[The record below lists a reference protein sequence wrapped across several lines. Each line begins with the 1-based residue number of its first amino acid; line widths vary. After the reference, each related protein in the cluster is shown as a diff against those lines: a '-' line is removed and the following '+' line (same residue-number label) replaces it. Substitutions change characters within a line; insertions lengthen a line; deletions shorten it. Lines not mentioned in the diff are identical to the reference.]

1 MTMQNGCFRA
11 SGLAATFVAA
21 IMVCG
26 GAANAAPV
34 DATQRFVVAQAAE
47 KPAGQGVIKSVD
59 AGERKLVIKHGPIR
73 ALQMPGMTMPFGVAP
88 DVDLSGLAP
97 GAKVKFTLGRDATGI
112 YVIDQISGAR

>member
-1 MTMQNGCFRA
+1 MRNGRFRPSELEA
-11 SGLAATFVAA
+11 IFAAA
-21 IMVCG
+21 ILVCG
-26 GAANAAPV
+26 AVAIAGPV

-47 KPAGQGVIKSVD
+47 KPTGEGVIKSVD

-88 DVDLSGLAP
+88 EVDLSGLAP

-112 YVIDQISGAR
+112 YVIDQISRAK

>member
-1 MTMQNGCFRA
+1 MQNDSF
-11 SGLAATFVAA
+11 SPSELAAIFAAA
-21 IMVCG
+21 IMLCG
-26 GAANAAPV
+26 GVANAAPL
-34 DATQRFVVAQAAE
+34 DATQRFVVAQAVE
-47 KPAGQGVIKSVD
+47 KPTGEGVIKSVD

-112 YVIDQISGAR
+112 YVIDQISRAR

>member
-1 MTMQNGCFRA
+1 MQNGRFRA
-11 SGLAATFVAA
+11 SELAAIFAAA

-26 GAANAAPV
+26 GVANAGPL
-34 DATQRFVVAQAAE
+34 DATQQFVVAQAPAE
-47 KPAGQGVIKSVD
+47 KPAGEGVIKSVD

-88 DVDLSGLAP
+88 DVDLSGLTP

-112 YVIDQISGAR
+112 YVIDQISRAK

>member
-1 MTMQNGCFRA
+1 MLNQIVA
-11 SGLAATFVAA
+11 DSGTGTESRSV
-21 IMVCG
+21 
-26 GAANAAPV
+26 
-34 DATQRFVVAQAAE
+34 RF
-47 KPAGQGVIKSVD
+47 GIIKSVD

-112 YVIDQISGAR
+112 YVIDQIGRAK

>member
-1 MTMQNGCFRA
+1 MTMQNCRFRP
-11 SGLAATFVAA
+11 SGLTAIFAAA
-21 IMVCG
+21 IIVG
-26 GAANAAPV
+26 GGVANAGALDMTP
-34 DATQRFVVAQAAE
+34 RLVVAQAAE
-47 KPAGQGVIKSVD
+47 KPAGEGVIKSVD

-112 YVIDQISGAR
+112 YVIDQISRAK